1 MKPTIS
7 NAFNDGSADRSN
19 NEQISSE
26 AWELRQSQSSSNARS
41 PRNPRKSLAASLAPM
56 QVDLREADFGWSL
69 ELSPI
74 QAADAVRALTENHAD
89 ESELRYIVSMEQS
102 SWSNGGS
109 DASIAMIAQRLSIPV
124 LEQFDDDQL
133 VLNKLSLMQ
142 LVSLCEPSRLLVTVI
157 DGPVEAGDV
166 QAIERAIEKSQSPLQ
181 AELRALAAIEVMGD
195 RSVVLHCRE
204 KTQALTVVA
213 ENFRHYLAALRDRP
227 MDEFAA
233 PDPWQIERLLS
244 VTGLMTIRPI
254 ETQIF
259 STSIDV
265 GVNTA
270 QERFNQPADQSLI
283 YDIPS
288 NSWHD
293 EP

>member
-7 NAFNDGSADRSN
+7 NAFNDGSADRPN
-19 NEQISSE
+19 NEQTSPE
-26 AWELRQSQSSSNARS
+26 AWELRQPQSNNARS

-56 QVDLREADFGWSL
+56 QVDLRETDFGWSL

-74 QAADAVRALTENHAD
+74 QAADAVRALTKNHAD
-89 ESELRYIVSMEQS
+89 ESELRYLVSMEQS

-124 LEQFDDDQL
+124 LEQFDNDQL

-157 DGPVEAGDV
+157 DGPIEAGDV
-166 QAIERAIEKSQSPLQ
+166 QAIERAIEKNQSPLQ
-181 AELRALAAIEVMGD
+181 AELRAVAAIEVMGD

-213 ENFRHYLAALRDRP
+213 ENFRHYLAALRNRP